1 MTKTI
6 RILEVPIYLLVLAM
20 GCYEVGAPGTAI
32 FLVLVS
38 IARIFS
44 NTITDSSVYKT
55 KGE

>member
-1 MTKTI
+1 MAKAI

-38 IARIFS
+38 VARLFTNI
-44 NTITDSSVYKT
+44 ITDNSIYKQ
-55 KGE
+55 KGK